1 MSKKKKK
8 APDPAAATPEELAKW
23 EAEEADRIEV
33 SARNI
38 ISSEDV
44 LKAFADEIGKVIAGE
59 VNNAKLLYLVG
70 TSRLFKKPMAAAIK
84 GTSSGGKSELRL
96 RVLAFFPDEAVIAF
110 TTLTERS
117 LLYIKDLRHKILS
130 MGEASGTEEQ
140 TLQDYLLRELI
151 SEGRLKHLSVQKI
164 GNELM
169 PQTIEKEGPVAFF
182 VTTTRNALHPENETR
197 LLSLEIDDSEKQTR
211 AVLRKV
217 AQVEGLNCIH
227 LVPELGPWQDYQRWL
242 STTGSRTV
250 LVPFADT
257 LSEII
262 PAAATRLRRDFGQII
277 RAIKAHALLHRQHRD
292 IDERGQIVASI
303 ERDYAAV
310 RALMNALVAES
321 SGVAVRPGLQE
332 TIEAVGLATAAMASE
347 EGASAQAVGKILKLD
362 KSAARRRLLA
372 ATSEGFVTNLETRRG
387 QPGRYR
393 LTGQKVEA
401 LEILPSPAALLERL
415 PPCHRSGKGQA
426 FEIHKQSVT
435 GGTVAPVAWGTRE
448 EDIAA
453 EERAAILEYDAG
465 LSREEAE
472 AQALDEIPELL
483 DRRSARGS

>member
-1 MSKKKKK
+1 M
-8 APDPAAATPEELAKW
+8 
-23 EAEEADRIEV
+23 
-33 SARNI
+33 
-38 ISSEDV
+38 
-44 LKAFADEIGKVIAGE
+44 
-59 VNNAKLLYLVG
+59 
-70 TSRLFKKPMAAAIK
+70 
-84 GTSSGGKSELRL
+84 
-96 RVLAFFPDEAVIAF
+96 
-110 TTLTERS
+110 
-117 LLYIKDLRHKILS
+117 
-130 MGEASGTEEQ
+130 
-140 TLQDYLLRELI
+140 
-151 SEGRLKHLSVQKI
+151 
-164 GNELM
+164 
-169 PQTIEKEGPVAFF
+169 
-182 VTTTRNALHPENETR
+182 TTTRNALHPENETR

-227 LVPELGPWQDYQRWL
+227 LAPELGPWQDYQRWL

-250 LVPFADT
+250 VVPFADT
-257 LSEII
+257 MSEMI

-435 GGTVAPVAWGTRE
+435 GGTVALVAWGTRE
-448 EDIAA
+448 EGIAA

-472 AQALDEIPELL
+472 AQALDEISEFL
-483 DRRSARGS
+483 DRRAARGS

>member
-1 MSKKKKK
+1 MTKAKRK
-8 APDPAAATPEELAKW
+8 APDPAAATLEESACW
-23 EAEEADRIEV
+23 DAEEAERIEV
-33 SARNI
+33 SARDI

-44 LKAFADEIGKVIAGE
+44 LEGFADEIGKVIAGE

-84 GTSSGGKSELRL
+84 GTSSGGKSELRF
-96 RVLAFFPDEAVIAF
+96 RVLAFFPPEAVISF
-110 TTLTERS
+110 TTLTEN
-117 LLYIKDLRHKILS
+117 
-130 MGEASGTEEQ
+130 AAGTEEQ

-151 SEGRLKHLSVQKI
+151 SEGRLKHLSVQRI
-164 GNELM
+164 GKDIVPL
-169 PQTIEKEGPVAFF
+169 TIEKEGPVAFF
-182 VTTTRNALHPENETR
+182 VTTTRNPLHPENETR

-227 LVPELGPWQDYQRWL
+227 LAPELEPWQDFQRWL
-242 STTGSRTV
+242 ATTGVRLV
-250 LVPFADT
+250 VVPFADT
-257 LSEII
+257 MSEMI

-292 IDERGQIVASI
+292 IDDRGQIVASV
-303 ERDYAAV
+303 ERDYAPV

-332 TIEAVGLATAAMASE
+332 TIDAVGLATASMASD

-372 ATSEGFVTNLETRRG
+372 ATSEGFVTNLESRRG
-387 QPGRYR
+387 QPGRYQ

-401 LEILPSPAALLERL
+401 VEILPSPAAILERL
-415 PPCHRSGKGQA
+415 PPCHRTGKGQV
-426 FEIHKQSVT
+426 FEIHGAFIVGCSDRALA
-435 GGTVAPVAWGTRE
+435 VA
-448 EDIAA
+448 
-453 EERAAILEYDAG
+453 
-465 LSREEAE
+465 
-472 AQALDEIPELL
+472 
-483 DRRSARGS
+483 